1 MAQADDKDTRKAPEA
16 KDAEVRL
23 QGAGGLSTD
32 AHRHVTVDIDSSLP
46 SAQSWIEEAVA
57 RLKTAPDCPTKVT
70 DAARRLE
77 KAEAF
82 RRRQV
87 DAAWG
92 EGHIK
97 NTLTALE
104 LWERKRP
111 KKG

>member
-1 MAQADDKDTRKAPEA
+1 MAQAGDKDTRKAPEA

-57 RLKTAPDCPTKVT
+57 RLKTAPDCPTKKT

-77 KAEAF
+77 KEMDEAF

-87 DAAWG
+87 DAAWSW
-92 EGHIK
+92 GHIK
-97 NTLTALE
+97 NILTDLE
-104 LWERKRP
+104 LWE
-111 KKG
+111 